1 MTTSYDDSAAKG
13 PGHNQHANKQSD
25 SASTKATTGKEGHYY
40 NHPHWGRVKV
50 VALFCDCG
58 RSILV
63 KSTDTKDASILCDRC
78 NSAFRWQQLSFAYE
92 I

>member
-1 MTTSYDDSAAKG
+1 MTISFDNSASKG
-13 PGHNQHANKQSD
+13 PGRTQRTKKKSK
-25 SASTKATTGKEGHYY
+25 SALTNAKTGQLGHYY
-40 NHPHWGRVKV
+40 NHPQWGRVRV

-63 KSTDTKDASILCDRC
+63 KSDDSEDSSIMCDRC
-78 NSAFRWQQLSFAYE
+78 NSAFRWQQLSFSAE